1 MKARIAIFLSVGMAL
16 AAQGAP
22 KLDGGRPIPVID
34 NLQDDAEVAKVIAPL
49 SLELKSSF
57 GKELVL
63 APQGL
68 FRGRGGEEN
77 LLGYWVADLMR
88 ERAQQIVGAPVRF
101 AITNSG
107 GLRGNIRP
115 GVVKIAD
122 VYEVMPFENELVVA
136 EYTGAEVLQIVKDGI
151 LRRAGEPCSGVQ
163 AKVIGTPEKPQ
174 FVITWSDGSP
184 INPEERVKVALTDY
198 LLSSGDSISTLRK
211 GRLPI
216 TTGIPLRELLIDAC
230 ARLGKLKAPL
240 LPPSGKRFVFTPEI
254 YQALREKK
262 LGPEERK

>member
-1 MKARIAIFLSVGMAL
+1 VKVRTALFLSIGMAL
-16 AAQGAP
+16 AGQSTP
-22 KLDGGRPIPVID
+22 KLERGQPLPVVDTIPE
-34 NLQDDAEVAKVIAPL
+34 DAEVAKVIAPL
-49 SLELKSSF
+49 TLELRASF
-57 GKELVL
+57 GKELTT

-68 FRGRGGEEN
+68 FRGRGGDEN
-77 LLGYWVADLMR
+77 FLGYWVADLMQ
-88 ERAQQIVGAPVRF
+88 ERAQQILGAPVKF

-122 VYEVMPFENELVVA
+122 IYEVMPFENELVIA
-136 EYTGAEVLQIVKDGI
+136 EYTGAEIVQIVKDGI
-151 LRRAGEPCSGVQ
+151 IRRAGEPCSGIA
-163 AKVIGTPEKPQ
+163 AKVIGTPEKPE

-184 INPEERVKVALTDY
+184 INPEETVKVALSDY

-211 GRLPI
+211 GRRPI

-240 LPPSGKRFVFTPEI
+240 IPPSGKRFVFTPEI

-262 LGPEERK
+262 LSW